1 MPPRETCLSEDEANT
16 EETRTEKYRKK
27 FLQTLF
33 KELDL
38 AMSEVHP

>member
-1 MPPRETCLSEDEANT
+1 MPPREARLSEAETNT
-16 EETRTEKYRKK
+16 EENRTEKYRKK
-27 FLQTLF
+27 FLRTLF